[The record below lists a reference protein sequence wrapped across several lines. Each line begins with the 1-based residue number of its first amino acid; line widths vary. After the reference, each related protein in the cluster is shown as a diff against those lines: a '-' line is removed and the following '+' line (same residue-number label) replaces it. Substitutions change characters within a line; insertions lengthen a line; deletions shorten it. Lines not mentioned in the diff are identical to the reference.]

1 MAQQEAKNNE
11 GMPAIYAI
19 AEVIR
24 EWLSDHNQPGLD
36 DASMH
41 AQMIRKQKDQAKQ
54 KEVRPF
60 VASIVVA
67 RTFKCCVKS
76 FTIDF
81 SCLVLAKENVL
92 ARKKIPSRKSLEYK

>member
-19 AEVIR
+19 AEVLR
-24 EWLSDHNQPGLD
+24 EWLSDNNQPGLD

-54 KEVRPF
+54 KEVRSS
-60 VASIVVA
+60 VVLLVVA
-67 RTFKCCVKS
+67 RTQKCCVKS
-76 FTIDF
+76 SSIDF
-81 SCLVLAKENVL
+81 SCLVLAREMYWRGKDPIQ
-92 ARKKIPSRKSLEYK
+92 KILGI